1 MLGEVLQVK
10 NLKLYYNTS
19 KGVVKAVDDVSFGL
33 NKGETLA
40 VVGESGCGKSSM
52 AIAVMRLLPRNVST
66 YQGNIMLD
74 GEDISKLDEGLLRER
89 VLWRKMSMVFQGAMN
104 SLNPV
109 LRIGFQIAEALLEHE
124 KKISKKEALVIAKN
138 SLEPVRLPG
147 FIADRYPHELS
158 GGMKQRIIIAMALV
172 LNPQIVILDEPTSA
186 LDVITQAN
194 IINLL
199 KRLKKERGLS
209 YIFITHDLA
218 VASELA
224 DKVAVMYG
232 GRIVEYGTA
241 EQIYEYPQHPYTQK
255 LIASIPTLRSDK
267 KLEFIPG
274 APPDLINPPPGCRF
288 HPRCPYAMEICSVK
302 EPPQFNVKDGGKA
315 ACWLHEG
322 ENIE

>member
-1 MLGEVLQVK
+1 MSEILQVK
-10 NLKLYYNTS
+10 DLKLYYSTR
-19 KGVVKAVDDVSFGL
+19 KGIVKAVDDVSFVL

-52 AIAVMRLLPRNVST
+52 AIAVMRLLPRNVNT
-66 YQGNIMLD
+66 YQGSVTLD
-74 GEDISKLDEGLLRER
+74 GEDIGKLDDTLLRKR
-89 VLWRKMSMVFQGAMN
+89 VLWRKISMVFQGAMN

-109 LRIGFQIAEALLEHE
+109 LRIGFQIAETLLEHE
-124 KKISKKEALVIAKN
+124 KITRKEAQAIAKN
-138 SLEPVRLPG
+138 SLELVRLPG

-158 GGMKQRIIIAMALV
+158 GGMKQRVVIAMALA
-172 LNPQIVILDEPTSA
+172 LNPKIVILDEPTSA

-232 GRIVEYGTA
+232 GKIVEYGTA
-241 EQIYEYPQHPYTQK
+241 EQIYRDPQHPYTQK
-255 LIASIPTLRSDK
+255 LMASIPTLRGEK

-288 HPRCPYAMEICSVK
+288 HPRCPYAMEICKVK
-302 EPPQFNVKDGGKA
+302 EPPRFEVKDGGKA

-322 ENIE
+322 NNVE

>member
-1 MLGEVLQVK
+1 LSEVLQVK
-10 NLKLYYNTS
+10 DLKLYYSTR
-19 KGVVKAVDDVSFGL
+19 KGIVKAVDDVSFVL

-52 AIAVMRLLPRNVST
+52 AIAVMRLLPRNVNT
-66 YQGNIMLD
+66 YQGSIMLE
-74 GEDISKLDEGLLRER
+74 GEDIGKFDDTLLREK
-89 VLWRKMSMVFQGAMN
+89 VLWRKISMVFQGAMN

-109 LRIGFQIAEALLEHE
+109 LKIGFQIAETLLEHE
-124 KKISKKEALVIAKN
+124 KITKKEALAVAKN

-147 FIADRYPHELS
+147 FIADQYPHELS
-158 GGMKQRIIIAMALV
+158 GGMKQRVMIAMALV
-172 LNPQIVILDEPTSA
+172 LNPKIVILDEPTSA

-199 KRLKKERGLS
+199 KRLKKERELS

-224 DKVAVMYG
+224 DKIAVMYG
-232 GRIVEYGTA
+232 GKIVEHGTA

-255 LIASIPTLRSDK
+255 LIASIPVLRGEK

-288 HPRCPYAMEICSVK
+288 HPRCPYAMEVCRVK
-302 EPPQFNVKDGGKA
+302 EPPQFEVKDGGKA
-315 ACWLHEG
+315 ACWLHG
-322 ENIE
+322 GKNIE

>member
-1 MLGEVLQVK
+1 LSEILQVK
-10 NLKLYYNTS
+10 DLKLYYSTR
-19 KGVVKAVDDVSFGL
+19 KGIVKAVDDVSFVL

-52 AIAVMRLLPRNVST
+52 AIAVMRLLPRNVNT
-66 YQGNIMLD
+66 YQGSVTLD
-74 GEDISKLDEGLLRER
+74 GEDIGKLDDTLLRKR
-89 VLWRKMSMVFQGAMN
+89 VLWRKISMVFQGAMN

-109 LRIGFQIAEALLEHE
+109 LRIGFQIAETLLEHE
-124 KKISKKEALVIAKN
+124 KITRKEAQAIAKN
-138 SLEPVRLPG
+138 SLELVRLPG

-158 GGMKQRIIIAMALV
+158 GGMKQRVVIAMALA
-172 LNPQIVILDEPTSA
+172 LNPKIVILDEPTSA

-232 GRIVEYGTA
+232 GKIVEYGTA
-241 EQIYEYPQHPYTQK
+241 EQIYRDPQHPYTQK
-255 LIASIPTLRSDK
+255 LMASIPTLRGEK

-288 HPRCPYAMEICSVK
+288 HPRCPYAMEICKVK
-302 EPPQFNVKDGGKA
+302 EPPRFEVKDGGKA

-322 ENIE
+322 NNVE

>member
-1 MLGEVLQVK
+1 LSEILQVK
-10 NLKLYYNTS
+10 DLKLYYSTR
-19 KGVVKAVDDVSFGL
+19 KGIVKAVDDVSFVL

-52 AIAVMRLLPRNVST
+52 AIAVMRLLPRNINT
-66 YQGNIMLD
+66 YQGSVTLD
-74 GEDISKLDEGLLRER
+74 GEDIGKLDDTLLRKR
-89 VLWRKMSMVFQGAMN
+89 VLWRKISMVFQGAMN

-109 LRIGFQIAEALLEHE
+109 LRIGFQIAETLLEHE
-124 KKISKKEALVIAKN
+124 KITRKEAQAITKN
-138 SLEPVRLPG
+138 SLELVRLPG
-147 FIADRYPHELS
+147 FTADRYPHELS
-158 GGMKQRIIIAMALV
+158 GGMKQRVVIAMALA
-172 LNPQIVILDEPTSA
+172 LNPKIVILDEPTSA

-232 GRIVEYGTA
+232 GKIVEYGTA
-241 EQIYEYPQHPYTQK
+241 EQIYRDSQHPYTQK
-255 LIASIPTLRSDK
+255 LMASIPTLRGEK

-288 HPRCPYAMEICSVK
+288 HPRCPYAMEICKVK
-302 EPPQFNVKDGGKA
+302 EPPMEEIKPGHQA
-315 ACWLHEG
+315 ACWLRTKR
-322 ENIE
+322 